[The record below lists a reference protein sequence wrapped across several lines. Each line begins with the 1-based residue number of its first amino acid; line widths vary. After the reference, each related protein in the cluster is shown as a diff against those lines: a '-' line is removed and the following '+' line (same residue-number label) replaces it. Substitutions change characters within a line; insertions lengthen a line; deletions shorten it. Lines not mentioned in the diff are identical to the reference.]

1 MKYIN
6 NNTGDIYTGGTLTI
20 AHNDSLFSGIPTP
33 EQLTEWGYVE
43 VVEQPTHTAEH
54 FIKVQRMK
62 DIIEELKSMDYL
74 TSKYID
80 GEDMTEYGDWQE
92 TRRQLRVEYRQLEAS
107 LELEQEIQIIQVN
120 VNETPDSGT
129 TNEEEVIDEPEPD
142 DEEPDDEEPTD

>member
-20 AHNDSLFSGIPTP
+20 ACNDSLFSGIPTP

-54 FIKVQRMK
+54 FIKIQRMK
-62 DIIEELKSMDYL
+62 DIIAELESMDYL

-80 GEDMTEYGDWQE
+80 GEDMTEYGDWQGK
-92 TRRQLRVEYRQLEAS
+92 RRQLRVEYRQLESS
-107 LELEQEIQIIQVN
+107 LEVEQELQIIQIDVN
-120 VNETPDSGT
+120 GDSESGT
-129 TNEEEVIDEPEPD
+129 TNEEEVIDEPEED
-142 DEEPDDEEPTD
+142 EPDDE